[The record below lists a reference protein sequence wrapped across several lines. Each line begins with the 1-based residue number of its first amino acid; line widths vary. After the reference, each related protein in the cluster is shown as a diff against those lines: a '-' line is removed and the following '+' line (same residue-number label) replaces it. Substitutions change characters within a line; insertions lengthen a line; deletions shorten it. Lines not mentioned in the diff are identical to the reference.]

1 MKKKFLSLMMA
12 AAMVATTS
20 VSAFAAND
28 ATVSKDGGDVNVTIT
43 GSVNDE
49 QDHAPEGT
57 ISVTVPTALTFT
69 VNKAGTLT
77 GTSLTITNNGT
88 EAVDVFAYEFTDK
101 NAANGIEVKKT
112 LDGTENRSKVTLNL
126 SGTQGVANFTSST
139 NEAPKGIYDGALS
152 VATGNGVKLAR
163 IDKLGSS
170 QNTGEL
176 TLRGDAGKDT
186 STQFDKGITEDFTL
200 KLKIK
205 KASAD

>member
-12 AAMVATTS
+12 AAVVATTS
-20 VSAFAAND
+20 VSAFAASD
-28 ATVSKDGGDVNVTIT
+28 ATVSKDGGEVNVTIT

-69 VNKAGTLT
+69 VNKDGGFT

-88 EAVDVFAYEFTDK
+88 EAVDVFAYEFTDI
-101 NAANGIEVKKT
+101 NSSNGIEVKKQ
-112 LDGTENRSKVTLNL
+112 LEENDNRSKVTLNL
-126 SGTQGVANFTSST
+126 SGNRGIANFAST
-139 NEAPKGIYDGALS
+139 VGSGKGVYNAGLADASGD
-152 VATGNGVKLAR
+152 GVKLAS

-176 TLRGDAGKDT
+176 TLNGEAGQSKT
-186 STQFDKGITEDFTL
+186 TQVSKAIREDFTL

-205 KASAD
+205 KASAN